1 MKFLDNK
8 EDDSQWL
15 PISDLMTV
23 LMAIFL
29 IISIIYLNERLS
41 PAQKYIKT
49 KADIYNDLDKTFKYN
64 NWKGYELDK
73 EDLSIKFVSPDI
85 LFDFGKS
92 EIKTEFQEILD
103 EFIPSFVE
111 ILRKYDLDIEDIIIE
126 GHTDDN
132 YDKEKYDEVEGYFI
146 NMGISQERARKV
158 LEYSI
163 SNSLLYSDNRN
174 WARNKLAAHGY
185 SWNKPY
191 NDSLNNKNRRVEFKV
206 KLIADETISQT
217 IE

>member
-1 MKFLDNK
+1 M
-8 EDDSQWL
+8 
-15 PISDLMTV
+15 
-23 LMAIFL
+23 
-29 IISIIYLNERLS
+29 
-41 PAQKYIKT
+41 
-49 KADIYNDLDKTFKYN
+49 
-64 NWKGYELDK
+64 
-73 EDLSIKFVSPDI
+73 
-85 LFDFGKS
+85 
-92 EIKTEFQEILD
+92 
-103 EFIPSFVE
+103 PSFVE
-111 ILRKYDLDIEDIIIE
+111 ILRKYDLNIEDIIIE

-132 YDKEKYDEVEGYFI
+132 YNKEKYDEVEGYFI

-174 WARNKLAAHGY
+174 WAKNKLAAHGY